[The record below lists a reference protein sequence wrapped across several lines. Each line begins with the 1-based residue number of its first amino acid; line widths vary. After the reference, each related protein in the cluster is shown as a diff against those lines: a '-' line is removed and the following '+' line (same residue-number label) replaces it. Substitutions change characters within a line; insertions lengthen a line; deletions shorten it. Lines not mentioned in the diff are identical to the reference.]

1 MMSRPDRALVTPASR
16 TEVYTSVV
24 RRSFYLTRQ
33 RQSYFEQLSI
43 WLVFT
48 MKVVVIGAFAFGCG
62 FSLVVV
68 ARAFSVGAA
77 W

>member
-1 MMSRPDRALVTPASR
+1 MLTPTAR
-16 TEVYTSVV
+16 TEVYKSVS
-24 RRSFYLTRQ
+24 RRSFYLVRQ
-33 RQSYFEQLSI
+33 RQSSTEQLSI

-62 FSLVVV
+62 FLLVVV
-68 ARAFSVGAA
+68 ARAFGVGAV